1 MVKKREIK
9 ITSSSQEN
17 PSADNELLEQQS
29 GFSTSVPNPTTDWF
43 NVSVSFKNKNFK
55 VSIDYRSIQHRFSP
69 WLVEISPS
77 ILICRTWFIYTK
89 QKCPVITFAI
99 SLILLKYWNI
109 SLLFFINDLLPYTLF
124 FFISNSL

>member
-29 GFSTSVPNPTTDWF
+29 AVSTSVPNPTTDWF

-55 VSIDYRSIQHRFSP
+55 VSIDYTQYLASA
-69 WLVEISPS
+69 
-77 ILICRTWFIYTK
+77 
-89 QKCPVITFAI
+89 IT
-99 SLILLKYWNI
+99 
-109 SLLFFINDLLPYTLF
+109 
-124 FFISNSL
+124 

>member
-29 GFSTSVPNPTTDWF
+29 GVSTSVPNPTTDWF

-77 ILICRTWFIYTK
+77 ILICRLPDMVHIY
-89 QKCPVITFAI
+89 QCRLAEKCKRIPRH
-99 SLILLKYWNI
+99 L
-109 SLLFFINDLLPYTLF
+109 
-124 FFISNSL
+124 

>member
-29 GFSTSVPNPTTDWF
+29 GVSTSVPNPTTDWF

-55 VSIDYRSIQHRFSP
+55 VSIEVY
-69 WLVEISPS
+69 
-77 ILICRTWFIYTK
+77 
-89 QKCPVITFAI
+89 
-99 SLILLKYWNI
+99 
-109 SLLFFINDLLPYTLF
+109 
-124 FFISNSL
+124 SNSIGFHPGWWRYHPQF

>member
-29 GFSTSVPNPTTDWF
+29 AVSTSVPNPTTDWF

-89 QKCPVITFAI
+89 HALGYGQFDFNMVFSFRIGNIWAKPWKIAPITMA
-99 SLILLKYWNI
+99 SKA
-109 SLLFFINDLLPYTLF
+109 S
-124 FFISNSL
+124 

>member
-55 VSIDYRSIQHRFSP
+55 VSID
-69 WLVEISPS
+69 
-77 ILICRTWFIYTK
+77 
-89 QKCPVITFAI
+89 
-99 SLILLKYWNI
+99 
-109 SLLFFINDLLPYTLF
+109 
-124 FFISNSL
+124 

>member
-43 NVSVSFKNKNFK
+43 NVSVSFKNQCFK
-55 VSIDYRSIQHRFSP
+55 VSRGAYSKGRFRSINCHFSTD
-69 WLVEISPS
+69 
-77 ILICRTWFIYTK
+77 ILK
-89 QKCPVITFAI
+89 HGHAG
-99 SLILLKYWNI
+99 SLAG
-109 SLLFFINDLLPYTLF
+109 
-124 FFISNSL
+124 